1 MRITI
6 LGSGN
11 VATHLAKHMHKIG
24 HVIVQI
30 YSRSLNNASSLAN
43 IVDAQAVNSI
53 NLLNTNIDLLLISIN
68 DNAIEQVADKLLFEP
83 KLIAHTAGSI
93 SINALQKFPNHGVF
107 YPLQT
112 FSKKRDVNMKQ
123 VPLCIEGNNSE
134 SLNVL
139 MKLAQSISD
148 IVIKLS
154 TEQRLQCHLSAVFAN
169 NFTNYMFAISE
180 QLLADKQ
187 IPFDILKPLI
197 IETAAKIQSMSPT
210 EAQTGPALRND
221 TNTINYHKSLLSS
234 SHLKKI
240 YSFVSD
246 SILNM
251 KRLRE
256 IERD

>member
-1 MRITI
+1 MRITV

-11 VATHLAKHMHKIG
+11 VATHLAKNMHKKG

-30 YSRSLNNASSLAN
+30 YSRDINNATSLAN
-43 IVDAQAVNSI
+43 IVDAKAVNSI
-53 NLLNTNIDLLLISIN
+53 GLLNSDVDVILISIN
-68 DNAIEQVADKLLFEP
+68 DNVIEQVVSKLQFEP

-93 SINALQKFPNHGVF
+93 SLNSLQKFANHGVF

-123 VPLCIEGNNSE
+123 VPLCIESNNSK

-139 MKLAQSISD
+139 MELAKSISD
-148 IVIKLS
+148 TVVKLS
-154 TEQRLQCHLSAVFAN
+154 TEQRLQCHISAVFAN
-169 NFTNYMFAISE
+169 NFTNHMFAISE

-197 IETAAKIQSMSPT
+197 TETAAKVQSISPID
-210 EAQTGPALRND
+210 AQTGPALRND

-246 SILNM
+246 SILDM
-251 KRLRE
+251 KRLM
-256 IERD
+256 IEED